1 MTKIFLLAIMLCAT
15 NAFGQTVP
23 GLKRLSENQGVV
35 ETSNS
40 NDTTLKV
47 LYIKKS
53 THKIPA
59 YYINGHRVNEA
70 FVHSIN
76 PNMIDGIQ
84 IHKENVEIGSVMYY
98 GQVYITTKKHYAPK
112 LISLSKLKAK
122 YNILK
127 GEPAI
132 FILDGEVVTEDFD
145 NFVVDENLL
154 WRIIIDK
161 VENENI
167 NMKFIK
173 LLTNTDENRKKA
185 NKINIRGTEVAMT
198 K

>member
-1 MTKIFLLAIMLCAT
+1 MTKLFLLAILFCAT

-23 GLKRLSENQGVV
+23 GLKRLSANSGVAV
-35 ETSNS
+35 THNS

-59 YYINGHRVNEA
+59 YYLNGIRVNEA

-84 IHKENVEIGSVMYY
+84 IQKKNIQIGSVMYY

-112 LISLSKLKAK
+112 LISLTKLKDK

-127 GEPAI
+127 GEPAM

-154 WRIIIDK
+154 WRIVIDK

-167 NMKFIK
+167 HIKFIK
-173 LLTNTDENRKKA
+173 LLTNTDENKKKA
-185 NKINIRGTEVAMT
+185 NKINIRGAEVAMT